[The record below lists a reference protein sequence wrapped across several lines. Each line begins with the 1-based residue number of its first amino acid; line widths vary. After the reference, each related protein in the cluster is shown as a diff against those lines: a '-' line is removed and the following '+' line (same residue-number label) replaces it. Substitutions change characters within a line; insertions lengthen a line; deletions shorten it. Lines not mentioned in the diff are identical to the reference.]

1 MLTGENGELY
11 LMQFGRAKWIGLA
24 SGWLSVFSLCLDA
37 NAAETSQAAPPAP
50 TPASTAS
57 GVKSVAETG
66 NNRGFLFYPSAPP
79 AGKMR
84 FSLGA
89 TYDFIDPAVMYGMNI
104 RFPQLALDFQDSLGK
119 GFLFK
124 AHINSMLIT
133 TEALVGIGYNWR
145 GAGPWSVGGA
155 LNAGL
160 FMGKLGGFGFD
171 ALVLGAEYRPELTVG
186 YDLGDVALSLR
197 GSLILIGPERAR
209 VGELWGGFQDSS
221 LFVGHSEILYVENT
235 TKSGSVWYFGAG
247 AMTTRAHY
255 AFWVLFPDSPSLYT
269 YPRVVA
275 GYEY

>member
-1 MLTGENGELY
+1 MLL
-11 LMQFGRAKWIGLA
+11 GRAKFISLA
-24 SGWLSVFSLCLDA
+24 IAWSSAFALCPSA
-37 NAAETSQAAPPAP
+37 NAAETGKPAAKAP
-50 TPASTAS
+50 S
-57 GVKSVAETG
+57 GVQSVEQVASQ
-66 NNRGFLFYPSAPP
+66 RGFLYYPSAPP

-89 TYDFIDPAVMYGMNI
+89 TYDAIDPAVMYGMSI

-133 TEALVGIGYNWR
+133 NEVLVGLAYNWQ
-145 GAGPWSVGGA
+145 GPGPWSFGA
-155 LNAGL
+155 AVNAGMFL
-160 FMGKLGGFGFD
+160 GKLGQLGFD
-171 ALVLGAEYRPELTVG
+171 ALTIGAEYRPELTVG
-186 YDLGDVALSLR
+186 YSLGDIALSLR

-209 VGELWGGFQDSS
+209 VGELWGGFDNPN
-221 LFVGHSEILYVENT
+221 LFTGHSEILYVENT
-235 TKSGSVWYFGAG
+235 TRSGSVWYFGAG

-255 AFWVLFPDSPSLYT
+255 AFWVLFPYSPALYT

>member
-1 MLTGENGELY
+1 MLL
-11 LMQFGRAKWIGLA
+11 GRVKIIGLA
-24 SGWLSVFSLCLDA
+24 IALASALALCPSA
-37 NAAETSQAAPPAP
+37 HAAETGQSAPPAP
-50 TPASTAS
+50 APASTPQ
-57 GVKSVAETG
+57 GVKSVETVG
-66 NNRGFLFYPSAPP
+66 KERGFLFYPSAPP

-119 GFLFK
+119 GFQFK

-133 TEALVGIGYNWR
+133 TEALVGVGYNWR
-145 GAGPWSVGGA
+145 GDGPWSVGGA
-155 LNAGL
+155 FSAGL

-186 YDLGDVALSLR
+186 YDLGDIALSLR

-255 AFWVLFPDSPSLYT
+255 AFWVLFPDSPALYT